1 MVKNRGTSKKRF
13 VRQKNPVRRSLSL
26 KNRRPPRPVDR
37 TINSPAFLRAPPT
50 NPSPPP
56 IASRI
61 PFARRQQHPIR
72 PEFPAAAASILLRS
86 VPSLGTPKC
95 GPPSAQAKMET
106 RCERISSRRGTGRAP
121 APCTVLLH
129 LPRCCYRCSL
139 RAPASPPLHD
149 RSA

>member
-56 IASRI
+56 VASRI

-72 PEFPAAAASILLRS
+72 RRLDSPALRTFSRDPKVWPS
-86 VPSLGTPKC
+86 V
-95 GPPSAQAKMET
+95 
-106 RCERISSRRGTGRAP
+106 
-121 APCTVLLH
+121 
-129 LPRCCYRCSL
+129 
-139 RAPASPPLHD
+139 
-149 RSA
+149 RSGQDGD